1 MRPHETLVLWVVFFI
16 CAAGVA
22 ACPIAFAGLWANR
35 WFKIAY
41 FIALAFLGGIALRG
55 LVTQGRPWIGF

>member
-1 MRPHETLVLWVVFFI
+1 MKPYELLVFWVVFFV

-22 ACPIAFAGLWANR
+22 ACPIAFAGLWARR

-41 FIALAFLGGIALRG
+41 FVVLFVLVSVAVRAL
-55 LVTQGRPWIGF
+55 VNQGRPWIGF